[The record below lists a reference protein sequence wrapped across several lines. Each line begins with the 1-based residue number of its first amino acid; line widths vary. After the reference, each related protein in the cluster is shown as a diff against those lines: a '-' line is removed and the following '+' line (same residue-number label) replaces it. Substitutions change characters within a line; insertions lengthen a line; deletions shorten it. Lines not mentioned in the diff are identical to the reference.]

1 MADMRNMSEMTRI
14 RVARSDL
21 VIPTV
26 IYQSATQIFA
36 QMVGTGKVTE
46 KNQKSALKKAIDMA
60 IELAIE
66 TDRIVDKDSGER
78 GHFATKKKF

>member
-1 MADMRNMSEMTRI
+1 MSELRDMSEMTRI

-36 QMVGTGKVTE
+36 QFVASGKVTE
-46 KNQKSALKKAIDMA
+46 ENQKSAMQTAIGMA
-60 IELAIE
+60 VELAIE
-66 TDRIVDKDSGER
+66 TDRMVDKDSGER
-78 GHFATKKKF
+78 GHFGFST